1 MLFRSGMKHVCYFR
15 HALALDERRVK
26 FLPEYAFGGSA
37 TDPQKPRD
45 KTRGKWAVIQI
56 VMCADPKLVQIPRE
70 RLHTQRRFGLQ
81 GRTQIC
87 QYILIY
93 KSITNV
99 RRLVA
104 VEM

>member
-1 MLFRSGMKHVCYFR
+1 M
-15 HALALDERRVK
+15 
-26 FLPEYAFGGSA
+26 
-37 TDPQKPRD
+37 
-45 KTRGKWAVIQI
+45 IQI